1 MSTPDGNFRE
11 TEYLGLGF
19 LAVKSSLLLSK
30 LLEGQNINDDDKYTL
45 KRAQDF
51 LTDVSSGAR
60 LVTSGSSTNANAID
74 SVRKL
79 SYSVEP
85 IKLMHEQIHA
95 AEVEDVFKGMASA
108 IELAINS
115 PNPANLQEN
124 ELTRATEFFKVLH
137 TSLFNL
143 VENNQKRL
151 GSNFELDFA
160 RI

>member
-19 LAVKSSLLLSK
+19 LAVKSSLLLST
-30 LLEGQNINDDDKYTL
+30 LLEGHPINDDDKYTL

-60 LVTSGSSTNANAID
+60 LVTSGSSTNANAIE

-85 IKLMHEQIHA
+85 IRLMHEQICA

-108 IELAINS
+108 IESAITS
-115 PNPANLQEN
+115 TNPVDLKKN
-124 ELTRATEFFKVLH
+124 ELNRATEFFKVLH
-137 TSLFNL
+137 ISLFNL

>member
-19 LAVKSSLLLSK
+19 LAVKSSVLLSRI
-30 LLEGQNINDDDKYTL
+30 LQGQDINDDDKYIL

-51 LTDVSSGAR
+51 LTEVSSGAR
-60 LVTSGSSTNANAID
+60 LVNSGNSTNANAIE

-85 IKLMHEQIHA
+85 IKLMHEQIRA
-95 AEVEDVFKGMASA
+95 TEVEGVFNDMASA
-108 IELAINS
+108 IESAIAS
-115 PNPANLQEN
+115 PNPADLKEN
-124 ELTRATEFFKVLH
+124 ELNRATEFFKVLH
-137 TSLFNL
+137 LSLLNI
-143 VENNQKRL
+143 VENKQKRF
-151 GSNFELDFA
+151 GSTFELNFA